1 MAAFWV
7 VTRAVRAAKLVA
19 KYVHRSMYQQI
30 SANLLILLI
39 DVFSVFDSFKSKI
52 FAEQELISGH

>member
-7 VTRAVRAAKLVA
+7 GTRAVRAAKLVA
-19 KYVHRSMYQQI
+19 KYVHQSMYQKI
-30 SANLLILLI
+30 SANLLI

-52 FAEQELISGH
+52 FAEQELISGR